1 MVGVGEHDITMD
13 GEIVG
18 AIITILG
25 IHGVIIQITDTVTIV
40 LVITH
45 TITTDT
51 GIMGTIITTTIVS
64 TTTVITTDQEIPLA
78 LQMDAYRVQAGQHLE
93 NDLQAKLLK
102 KIIL

>member
-1 MVGVGEHDITMD
+1 MPEKSVFVTVGKSLVNVAVLELVY
-13 GEIVG
+13 EYE
-18 AIITILG
+18 AS
-25 IHGVIIQITDTVTIV
+25 VTIV